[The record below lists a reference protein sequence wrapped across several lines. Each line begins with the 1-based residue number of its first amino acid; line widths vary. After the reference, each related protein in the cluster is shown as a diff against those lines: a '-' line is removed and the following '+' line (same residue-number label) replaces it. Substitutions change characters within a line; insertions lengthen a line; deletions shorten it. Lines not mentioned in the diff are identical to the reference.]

1 MVSVAAGV
9 LGADLDVV
17 FADWGVTVT
26 YHEVSQAYVPAT
38 QQVSEEYTD
47 TEITALVSGDAG
59 EPTRG
64 TAGQH
69 TTDMI
74 EFFVKQADLPAGAPK
89 LTSRIV
95 HQEREY
101 EIVGYANS
109 EDGTTY
115 QLLCR
120 P

>member
-17 FADWGVTVT
+17 FADWGVAVT
-26 YHEVSQAYVPAT
+26 YREVSQTYAPAT
-38 QQVSEEYTD
+38 QRVSEEYTD

-74 EFFVKQADLPAGAPK
+74 EFFVKQADLPTGAPK

-101 EIVGYANS
+101 GIVGYANS

-115 QLLCR
+115 QLLCQ